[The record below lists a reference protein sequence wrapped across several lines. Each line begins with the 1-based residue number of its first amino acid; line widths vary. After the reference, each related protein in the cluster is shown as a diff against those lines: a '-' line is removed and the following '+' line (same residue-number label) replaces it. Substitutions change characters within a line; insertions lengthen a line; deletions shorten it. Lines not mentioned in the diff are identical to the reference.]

1 MTDGKGVPIAFS
13 DIEAGNHNDLYN
25 ISSKVR
31 IMIRSLLKQG
41 FTLLKS
47 ILIADKGFDC
57 LALRNLLR
65 RFRIKALIKVNL
77 RNSKKTKRG
86 RKKYFDGK
94 IYTTRYIN
102 ERTFAWMDSYRT
114 LLIRFDTTTES
125 WRNWHF
131 IAGFLMIAKV

>member
-1 MTDGKGVPIAFS
+1 
-13 DIEAGNHNDLYN
+13 
-25 ISSKVR
+25 
-31 IMIRSLLKQG
+31 MIRSLFKQG
-41 FTLLKS
+41 FTLLTS

-57 LALRNLLR
+57 LVLRNLLR

-86 RKKYFDGK
+86 RKKYSDEK
-94 IYTTRYIN
+94 LYKTRYIN

-114 LLIRFDTTTES
+114 LLVRFDTTTES
-125 WRNWHF
+125 WKNWHF